1 MKGQSMQGSHKNG
14 YRKLLIGC
22 AAGVGLALLG
32 GCNTS
37 GSNTSGSQTVRT
49 SEETAPTD
57 LQLLCA
63 SKAAEELQVT
73 GGNVLP
79 VSSARSGE
87 AAYQVNLTYEGGQAT
102 CIIDE
107 SGVVQTITPV

>member
-1 MKGQSMQGSHKNG
+1 MNGSQGN
-14 YRKLLIGC
+14 RNWKLLIGC
-22 AAGVGLALLG
+22 ATAAGLMLIG

-37 GSNTSGSQTVRT
+37 GSNAGGSQTVRT
-49 SEETAPTD
+49 SAETAPTD

-63 SKAAEELQVT
+63 SKAAEELQIE
-73 GGNVLP
+73 GANVLP

-87 AAYQVNLTYEGGQAT
+87 AAYQVNLTYESGQAT

>member
-1 MKGQSMQGSHKNG
+1 MNGLRSKGNWKRS
-14 YRKLLIGC
+14 IGC
-22 AAGVGLALLG
+22 ATAAGLLLIG

-37 GSNTSGSQTVRT
+37 GSNAGGSQTVRT

-63 SKAAEELQVT
+63 SKAAEELQVA

-79 VSSARSGE
+79 VSSARAGE

-102 CIIDE
+102 CVIDE

>member
-1 MKGQSMQGSHKNG
+1 MSGPTENG
-14 YRKLLIGC
+14 IVKLFIGC
-22 AAGVGLALLG
+22 TAALGLAVLG

-37 GSNTSGSQTVRT
+37 GSNASGSQTVRT
-49 SEETAPTD
+49 SAETAPTD

-63 SKAAEELQVT
+63 SRTAEELQVE

-79 VSSARSGE
+79 VNSARSGE
-87 AAYQVNLTYEGGQAT
+87 TAYQVNMTFEGGQAT

>member
-1 MKGQSMQGSHKNG
+1 MDGSQTFAFRNG
-14 YRKLLIGC
+14 VTGL
-22 AAGVGLALLG
+22 AAAACLALLA

-37 GSNTSGSQTVRT
+37 SSNSSEGVRT
-49 SEETAPTD
+49 TAETAPTD

-63 SKAAEELQVT
+63 SRTAEELQIE

-87 AAYQVNLTYEGGQAT
+87 TAYQVNMTFEGGQAT
-102 CIIDE
+102 CVIDE